1 MCRDTYTPRFIY
13 PTSKSEDSP
22 VIRIHHCAAQNPVK
36 LMKSRITL
44 FFKGMAMGTVDIVP
58 GVSGSTVA
66 VLLGIYERFIN
77 ALKNINLA
85 LFKSFFGL
93 FTGKFSKESRTHFK
107 ETSKAADLPWLLT
120 LLAGL
125 VTAFIVASLV
135 IPKLMESFPQI
146 MRGIFFGLVL
156 GSMITPICDIKKWRG
171 IYLIPIVLCAA
182 FFFFIL
188 GHQFAPP
195 TQIVEITSQGSTL
208 EEICREAPCFNP
220 PAEVMALPQN
230 ANLQMVDVHVIP
242 QGTAVFV
249 PKAYYLYCLAAGFCA
264 ICAMLLPGVSGSFI
278 LLVLGCYYFMLNTGK
293 SFMHGL
299 AHGTFYGH
307 HLLYLGCFILGALV
321 GIAVFSRVFAWLIKH
336 YREMT
341 LAAIIGILLGC
352 SRAIWPF
359 KETNDA
365 GTLINVLP
373 SGDTPQIAATIIAIL
388 CGFGIV
394 ALTLFVQKRAK
405 SQDLTE

>member
-1 MCRDTYTPRFIY
+1 
-13 PTSKSEDSP
+13 
-22 VIRIHHCAAQNPVK
+22 
-36 LMKSRITL
+36 MKSKIIL

-66 VLLGIYERFIN
+66 VLLGIYERFIT

-85 LFKSFFGL
+85 LFKSFFEL
-93 FTGKFSKESRTHFK
+93 FKGKFSKESRAHFR
-107 ETSKAADLPWLLT
+107 ETSKAADLPWLLV

-125 VTAFIVASLV
+125 ATAFVAASLV
-135 IPKLMESFPQI
+135 IPRLMESFPQI

-156 GSMITPICDIKKWRG
+156 GSMITPILDIKQWRG
-171 IYLIPIVLCAA
+171 IYFIPIAICAC

-188 GHQFAPP
+188 GQQFSPP
-195 TQIVEITSQGSTL
+195 TQLVEITSQGSTL
-208 EEICREAPCFNP
+208 ESICREAPCFIP
-220 PAEVMALPQN
+220 PADVMALPQN
-230 ANLQMVDVHVIP
+230 ANVPMLDANTIP
-242 QGTAVFV
+242 EGASVFV
-249 PKAYYLYCLAAGFCA
+249 PKAYYLYCLIAGFCA

-293 SFMHGL
+293 SFIHGL
-299 AHGTFYGH
+299 ANGTFYGH
-307 HLLYLGCFILGALV
+307 HLLYLGCFILGALA
-321 GIAVFSRVFAWLIKH
+321 GIAIFSRVFSWLIKH

-359 KETNDA
+359 KEANEA
-365 GTLINVLP
+365 GKLVNILP
-373 SGDTPQIAATIIAIL
+373 SGDTPQLAATIIAVL

-394 ALTLFVQKRAK
+394 ALTLWVQKRRK